1 MRLKLDIR
9 ELRTFRTKHTINDL
23 KTKKTITQSLCGFPF
38 NEANRGNFFPLGGGG
53 GAGGGGG
60 GGQHGTK
67 RFLPRWVVL
76 CISFLVVVML

>member
-53 GAGGGGG
+53 RGAEGKGVNM
-60 GGQHGTK
+60 GQNVSSPAG
-67 RFLPRWVVL
+67 LCCVL
-76 CISFLVVVML
+76 AF

>member
-38 NEANRGNFFPLGGGG
+38 NEANRGSFFSFGRGGGG
-53 GAGGGGG
+53 RGRGAEGNGVNM
-60 GGQHGTK
+60 GQNVSSPAGS
-67 RFLPRWVVL
+67 RCVL
-76 CISFLVVVML
+76 AF